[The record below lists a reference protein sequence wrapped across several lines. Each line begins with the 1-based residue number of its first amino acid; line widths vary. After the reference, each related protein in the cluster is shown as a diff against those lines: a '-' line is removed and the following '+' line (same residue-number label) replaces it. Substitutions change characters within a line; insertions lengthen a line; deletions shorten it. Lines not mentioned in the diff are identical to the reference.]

1 MEGSLLPG
9 TVEKV
14 NEYALRILN
23 GEDPESVLS
32 GADAFRPLVESA
44 VADYQEKKKAELES
58 KESEGEMVPERT
70 QELVITEEKITER
83 QKEDEEKIQA
93 IREDLVA
100 VTDPLAHME
109 AYEGAG
115 EDHKQGVQI
124 YNTLMDIGKG
134 LSEGMKEAFDPK
146 VQQYLDEIRSGK
158 SKEYVLGGASKSMV
172 DAVEKE
178 LAKNI
183 KEGTVEQKG
192 NNIEKTKDFESLS
205 ADDIAAFLKTL
216 ELVPNAPE
224 GYTGKVY
231 MFMINPSIL
240 KTSTYVDL
248 EVGNSIYYE
257 NEKRE
262 AVIGKIVSKGRAGD
276 VGIQK
281 ADGSIINTLPS
292 LASIYKIENLKKA
305 YTESLKK

>member
-23 GEDPESVLS
+23 GEDPESVLN

-70 QELVITEEKITER
+70 QEPVITEEKITER
-83 QKEDEEKIQA
+83 QKEDEEKIQE
-93 IREDLVA
+93 IREDLGA
-100 VTDPLAHME
+100 VPDPLAHME

-158 SKEYVLGGASKSMV
+158 SKEYVLGGASKSMIE
-172 DAVEKE
+172 AVEKE
-178 LAKNI
+178 LAKGSVESTAENI
-183 KEGTVEQKG
+183 KE
-192 NNIEKTKDFESLS
+192 FESLS
-205 ADDIAAFLKTL
+205 GKDIAEFLKTI
-216 ELVPNAPE
+216 ERVPNAPE

-231 MFMINPSIL
+231 MFIINPEIL
-240 KTSTYVDL
+240 KSSSYADL
-248 EVGNSIYYE
+248 QIGETIYYE
-257 NEKRE
+257 NAKGEP
-262 AVIGKIVSKGRAGD
+262 VIAKVVSKGRASDISIEDNNGF
-276 VGIQK
+276 VSSIQP
-281 ADGSIINTLPS
+281 ALIG
-292 LASIYKIENLKKA
+292 IYKVENIKKA
-305 YTESLKK
+305 YKESIKNKQ